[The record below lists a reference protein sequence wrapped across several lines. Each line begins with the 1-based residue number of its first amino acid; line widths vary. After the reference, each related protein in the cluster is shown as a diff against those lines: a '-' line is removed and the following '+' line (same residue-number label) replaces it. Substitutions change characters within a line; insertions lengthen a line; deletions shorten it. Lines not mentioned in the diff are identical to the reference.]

1 MVDWKKE
8 IKLSDL
14 VRRKPKDGAEENGN
28 AEESAPAGRSLEEAT
43 APPPLPQPEPDPVVL
58 ELEQI
63 RLRLERKEAAL
74 EERERSLNV
83 QAQALAAEAKRL
95 ADQKAEL
102 ERHLDVRD
110 LLRRRAE
117 QEVERL
123 WRTFDDALEAKR
135 AGGEPDYEVR
145 LSAARALLAEAYAA
159 PGDDATDP
167 AELPDELAA
176 LRERKVQL
184 R

>member
-1 MVDWKKE
+1 MLDE
-8 IKLSDL
+8 LDREEL
-14 VRRKPKDGAEENGN
+14 QAETGFGTGLR
-28 AEESAPAGRSLEEAT
+28 AHIRGRHEDDECEALPEPT
-43 APPPLPQPEPDPVVL
+43 PPPPVPEPDPAVL
-58 ELEQI
+58 ELEEI
-63 RLRLERKEAAL
+63 RLRLERKLAAV
-74 EERERSLNV
+74 EEREQSLNV

-123 WRTFDDALEAKR
+123 WRTFDEALEATR
-135 AGGEPDYEVR
+135 AGGEPNFEVR
-145 LSAARALLAEAYAA
+145 LAAARALLAEAYAA
-159 PGDDATDP
+159 PGEGTSDAD
-167 AELPDELAA
+167 ELPDELAA

>member
-1 MVDWKKE
+1 MLDE
-8 IKLSDL
+8 LDREEL
-14 VRRKPKDGAEENGN
+14 QAETGFGTGLR
-28 AEESAPAGRSLEEAT
+28 AHIRGRHADE
-43 APPPLPQPEPDPVVL
+43 
-58 ELEQI
+58 
-63 RLRLERKEAAL
+63 
-74 EERERSLNV
+74 
-83 QAQALAAEAKRL
+83 AQALAAEAKRL

-123 WRTFDDALEAKR
+123 WRTFDEALEATR

-159 PGDDATDP
+159 PGEGTSDAD
-167 AELPDELAA
+167 ELPDELAA